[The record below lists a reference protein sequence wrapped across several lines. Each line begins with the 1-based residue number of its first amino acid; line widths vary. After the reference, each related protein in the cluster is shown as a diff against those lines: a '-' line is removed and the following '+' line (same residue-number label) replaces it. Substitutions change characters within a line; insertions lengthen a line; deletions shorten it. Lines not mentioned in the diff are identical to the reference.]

1 MTCWLQRAC
10 EWPMMAESAELIA
23 RWGEMDLSF
32 SVKRSDR
39 RTLRIV
45 VSPDGTVA
53 AYAPDQ
59 ASDDE
64 IVARVSRRGGW
75 IKRELLR
82 CERWR
87 PRTPARQYVS
97 GETHLFL
104 GKQYRLVVTCEGAPN
119 VRLDGDRIVL
129 AVRENSEFVHRRAL
143 LRHWYGLQS
152 HRVFPERVEATA
164 PPFLRLGIE
173 KPRLIVRAMSQRW
186 GSFTPKGN
194 LVLNSELVQASP
206 HLIDYVIAHELAHAL
221 HPDHG
226 SGWQALLTQTMQDWR
241 SRKDELE
248 RQLL

>member
-1 MTCWLQRAC
+1 
-10 EWPMMAESAELIA
+10 MAESAELIA
-23 RWGEMDLSF
+23 RWGEMVLPF

-45 VSPDGTVA
+45 ISPDGSVA
-53 AYAPDQ
+53 AYVPDH
-59 ASDDE
+59 ATDDE

-87 PRTPARQYVS
+87 PRTPTRQYVS

-104 GKQYRLVVTCEGAPN
+104 GKQYRLIVTNEGAPN

-129 AVRENSEFVHRRAL
+129 AVRHNSEFVHRKTL

-152 HRVFPERVEATA
+152 HRVFRERLEATA
-164 PPFLRLGIE
+164 PPFLRMGVAR
-173 KPRLIVRAMSQRW
+173 PRLIIRAMSQRW
-186 GSFTPKGN
+186 GSFTSKGN

-226 SGWQALLTQTMQDWR
+226 HDWQDLLTQVMQDWR
-241 SRKDELE
+241 RRKDDLE

>member
-1 MTCWLQRAC
+1 
-10 EWPMMAESAELIA
+10 MAESAELVA
-23 RWGEMDLSF
+23 RWGEMVLPF

-45 VSPDGTVA
+45 VSPDGSVA
-53 AYAPDQ
+53 AYAPDR
-59 ASDDE
+59 ATDDE
-64 IVARVSRRGGW
+64 IVTRVSRRGGW

-104 GKQYRLVVTCEGAPN
+104 GKQYRLVVTGEGAPN
-119 VRLDGDRIVL
+119 VRLDGDRIIL
-129 AVRENSEFVHRRAL
+129 AVRENSNYVHRRTL

-152 HRVFPERVEATA
+152 HRIFPVRLDVAA
-164 PPFLRLGIE
+164 LPFLRMGVV
-173 KPRLIVRAMSQRW
+173 KPRLIIRLMSQRW
-186 GSFTPKGN
+186 GSFTAKGN
-194 LVLNSELVQASP
+194 LVLNSELAQASP

-226 SGWQALLTQTMQDWR
+226 PNWQGLLTQTMPDWR
-241 SRKDELE
+241 KRKDDLE
-248 RQLL
+248 HQLL

>member
-1 MTCWLQRAC
+1 
-10 EWPMMAESAELIA
+10 MAEFAELIA
-23 RWGEMDLSF
+23 RWGEMELPF
-32 SVKRSDR
+32 SVKRSAR

-45 VSPDGTVA
+45 VSPDGSVA
-53 AYAPDQ
+53 AHAPDQ
-59 ASDDE
+59 ATDDE

-104 GKQYRLVVTCEGAPN
+104 GKQYRLVVTSEGAPQ

-129 AVRENSEFVHRRAL
+129 AVRENSNFVHRRTL

-152 HRVFPERVEATA
+152 HRVFPERLEATA
-164 PPFLRLGIE
+164 PPFLRLGVV
-173 KPRLIVRAMSQRW
+173 KPRLIIRAMSQRW
-186 GSFTPKGN
+186 GSFTSKGN

-221 HPDHG
+221 YPDHG
-226 SGWQALLTQTMQDWR
+226 LSWQGLLTQAMQDWR
-241 SRKDELE
+241 SRKDDLE